1 MKEEGFGMSLNR
13 FRLECHQTRNLGK
26 GLLCGEERMME
37 DSDLRLNEAGRP
49 SVPVRQPGGESLDS

>member
-1 MKEEGFGMSLNR
+1 MSLNG

-26 GLLCGEERMME
+26 GLLCGEEKMME
-37 DSDLRLNEAGRP
+37 DSDLRLSEAGRW